1 MNANKLTAEEVKEIF
16 NARIATET
24 NADKIADLEI
34 IREYFTNEKFRATL
48 EEMTF
53 AANS

>member
-1 MNANKLTAEEVKEIF
+1 MKANNLTTQEAKEIF

-34 IREYFTNEKFRATL
+34 IREYFTNKKFRAAL